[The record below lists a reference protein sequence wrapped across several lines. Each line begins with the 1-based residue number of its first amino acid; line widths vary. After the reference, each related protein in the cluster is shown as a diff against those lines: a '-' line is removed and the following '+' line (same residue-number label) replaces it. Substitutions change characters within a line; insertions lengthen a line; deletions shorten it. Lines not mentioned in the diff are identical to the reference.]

1 MKKVFLLVMFSL
13 LAGVVFAV
21 PYASQITLSEKQI
34 ASGGSLDI
42 SYFVNEAGGTVT
54 IEIVEEATP
63 SNVAAT
69 FAGTATEGVNTVSWD
84 GTVDNAGGTVVADG
98 NYRVKITVSA
108 TNAAGWAEIH
118 SNSSLGNYVPVAI
131 ATERQQLWDGCS
143 PMEWLIDLD
152 PDRDSFGYILCST
165 SYVTPRIDGHVVFNP
180 DLSTY
185 DGGDGQSTWMNFPG
199 VPSNNQGVWGN
210 CFDPEEPNDVWV
222 VGQDETAPPI
232 IVMRATWNA
241 PTLTDVTNTNTDL
254 MDARDVAV
262 AIEGSSK
269 YAYITRSLAQI
280 WKCDV
285 TNNIVETSPA
295 PFNILNLS
303 DTARYS
309 KGADLDSSG
318 NLYWTSRYNNDVS
331 LDGGAVYRWDRSQI
345 EGVVAGALTEANA
358 TWNVQFPTGAVN
370 VEGVAID
377 RNGDVYAACASESA
391 ADGSVRGIY
400 LIGNVSSAT
409 NSKTLS
415 ASTDRVV
422 AYPTDLSPSG
432 FGQGLGV
439 DYAGNL
445 YISDRGAEQ
454 VRAYGPQGT
463 TSIGALAPTS
473 QTFFIGL
480 VSARNWILY
489 E

>member
-13 LAGVVFAV
+13 LTAVVFAV
-21 PYASQITLSEKQI
+21 PYASQITVSVTQV
-34 ASGGSLDI
+34 ASGAGLDI
-42 SYFVNEAGGTVT
+42 TYFVNEAGGTVT

-69 FAGTATEGVNTVSWD
+69 FAGTATLGSNTVSWD
-84 GTVDNAGGTVVADG
+84 GTNNNAGGTAVANG
-98 NYRVKITVSA
+98 NYRVEITVNA

-118 SNSSLGNYVPVAI
+118 SNSSLGNFVPSGI
-131 ATERQQLWDGCS
+131 ATEKQTLWDGFS
-143 PMEWLIDLD
+143 GMEWLIDLD
-152 PDRDSFGYILCST
+152 PDRDSFGYILCS
-165 SYVTPRIDGHVVFNP
+165 SSFSAPRIDGHVVFNP

-199 VPSNNQGVWGN
+199 TPSNNQGVWGN
-210 CFDPEEPNDVWV
+210 CFDPEDPNYVWV
-222 VGQDETAPPI
+222 AGQDDV
-232 IVMRATWNA
+232 IVVSIMRGKWNA
-241 PTLTDVTNTNTDL
+241 TTLTDVTNTQADL
-254 MDARDVAV
+254 LYARDIVV
-262 AIEGSSK
+262 AIEGSNK
-269 YAYITRSLAQI
+269 YAYVTASNAQI

-285 TNNIVETSPA
+285 TNDIIAASPA
-295 PFNILNLS
+295 PFNILGLS

-309 KGADLDSSG
+309 KGVEFDSNL
-318 NLYWTSRYNNDVS
+318 NLYWASRRNNTDGT
-331 LDGGAVYRWDRSQI
+331 GGAIYRWDASLVQAAT
-345 EGVVAGALTEANA
+345 AGSLTEANA
-358 TWNVQFPTGAVN
+358 SWDVQFPTGTLD

-377 RNGDVYAACASESA
+377 RDGDVYAACATESA
-391 ADGSVRGIY
+391 GDGSVRGIY

-409 NSKTLS
+409 NVKTLS
-415 ASTDRVV
+415 TSTDRVV
-422 AYPTDLSPSG
+422 AYPSEFDPSG
-432 FGQGLGV
+432 FGQGIGV

-445 YISDRGAEQ
+445 YISDRGDEQ

-463 TSIGALAPTS
+463 TSIDVLAPTS